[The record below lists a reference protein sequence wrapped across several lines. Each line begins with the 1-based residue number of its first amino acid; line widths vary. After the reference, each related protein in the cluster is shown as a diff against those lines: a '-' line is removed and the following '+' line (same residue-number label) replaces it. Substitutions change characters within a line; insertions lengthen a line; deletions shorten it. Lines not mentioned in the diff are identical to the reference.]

1 MKRTLFWMAVI
12 ALVPLAAWAGMTAI
26 PDSELQEIKGQ
37 TGITVSMDLS
47 VGMGDIGWEDGDGFT
62 GAANPGAVV
71 LSGVT
76 IPTMSLSSVTIDAG
90 TTGAGTSYLAID
102 TGSSNLITGTMI
114 INDVIIGQSLGAAVS
129 SLGKFQ
135 ISDVAVSFG
144 TIKISGH

>member
-26 PDSELQEIKGQ
+26 TDTEMGDVQGQ
-37 TGITVSMDLS
+37 TGITISMDLTM
-47 VGMGDIGWEDGDGFT
+47 GMGDMGWEDGDGFT

-76 IPTMSLSSVTIDAG
+76 IPSLSLSSVTIDAG
-90 TTGAGTSYLAID
+90 SNATGSYLCID
-102 TGSSNLITGTMI
+102 TGSTNLVTGTMI

-135 ISDVAVSFG
+135 VSDVAISFG